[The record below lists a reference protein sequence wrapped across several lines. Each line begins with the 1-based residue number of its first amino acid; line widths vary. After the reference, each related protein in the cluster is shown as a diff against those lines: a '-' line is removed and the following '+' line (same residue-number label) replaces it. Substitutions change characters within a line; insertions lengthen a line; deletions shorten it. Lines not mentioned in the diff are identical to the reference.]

1 MNMKKKL
8 LTSYIN
14 GNYTVILFDDGTK
27 IRETVD
33 DEFVPVYP
41 ECCDVHI
48 SDCCDNGCPMCY
60 ADCSPNGE
68 FADLNQPWIET
79 LMPGMELAL
88 NLNYPFHPELIP
100 FLKKLMDKG
109 VIANITINQ
118 KHFMEHLDFIN
129 MLVDEKLVYGIGVS
143 LTDPTKRFIHEIKRY
158 PNAVIH
164 TIAGILTKE
173 QLDELSD
180 NNLKIL
186 ILGYKIKGR
195 GNEYL
200 SRHVEVAD
208 RIKWLSTNIKSYVN
222 KFKVISFDNL
232 ALEQLN
238 VKDILSTKEWDEFY
252 QGDDGDF
259 TFFINM
265 VDQTFCKNS
274 LVPKE
279 STEIYPVLSNVKDMF
294 TIIRSRKGMK

>member
-1 MNMKKKL
+1 MKKKL

-14 GNYTVILFDDGTK
+14 GNYTVALFNDGTK

-60 ADCSPNGE
+60 ADCNPNGK
-68 FADLNQPWIET
+68 FADLDQPWVET

-88 NLNYPFHPELIP
+88 NLNYPFHPGLIP
-100 FLKKLMDKG
+100 FLKKLKDKG
-109 VIANITINQ
+109 VIVNVTINQ
-118 KHFMEHLDFIN
+118 KHFMEHLDFID
-129 MLVDEKLVYGIGVS
+129 MLAGEKLVYGIGVS

-164 TIAGILTKE
+164 TIAGILSKE
-173 QLDELSD
+173 QLDELSG

-195 GNEYL
+195 GSEYL
-200 SRHVEVAD
+200 SRHTEIAD
-208 RIKWLSTNIKSYVN
+208 KIKWLSTNIKSYVN
-222 KFKVISFDNL
+222 KFQVVSFDNL

-265 VDQTFCKNS
+265 VDKTFCKSS
-274 LVPKE
+274 LVLKE

-294 TIIRSRKGMK
+294 TIIRNRRNR